1 MDFGVLNETGVKKG
15 IGTSDIEKE
24 TLALAGDN
32 IFKAAEF
39 AKNIFTADENFAK
52 TPCSTDEFTGKRLDF
67 ES

>member
-39 AKNIFTADENFAK
+39 AK